1 MFNEYIWQLYL
12 DAGGKEIVHCFEQ
25 NLTRRLDRRV
35 NKHFV
40 DTVKSL
46 RRAYCPDDILI
57 EDMGEQLE
65 ELPDVLSGWFWVPK
79 IKKHTTET
87 TLTELYNEIADEAG
101 ENDRKVFDAFSSL
114 IELFSTT
121 LAVEYPKLFVPYYF
135 KYNFN
140 ILENIAEEFD
150 IDLPPVPVKKDYR
163 GRFFYYGKVCKA
175 LHEFREDQ
183 GMSPAELCAFLYDFA
198 PKYVGGLDCYIIKD
212 LPEPKSAF
220 FIGGSKDDAFLS
232 YKKDYIAPWQCNPDT
247 RAGDMIVMY
256 LTSPESKVDSFWRS
270 VSVGFNDPFF
280 FYYRCTYIAR
290 PVRVKPVPLKELR
303 NDEILGKMPIV
314 RKNMQGINGV
324 EFKPSEYNHLL
335 DLTGAK
341 LPKLEFAE
349 TESGRD
355 LVNEKDVEDKLI
367 KPLIKKL
374 GYSERDY
381 VQQLYIEIGNHNHA
395 LIPDFVIKPV
405 TTRGHQTAFC
415 IIEAK
420 YSIHGHREMG
430 EVQIQARSYA
440 RQLKVQYSVI
450 ASKDRIW
457 VYRPDDDYT
466 KTVFS
471 ASWDELN
478 TADVFSQL
486 LKLIGA
492 R

>member
-1 MFNEYIWQLYL
+1 MWRIYL
-12 DAGGKEIVHCFEQ
+12 KAGGKEIVSCFEK
-25 NLTRRLDRRV
+25 NLSGKLFGRV
-35 NKHFV
+35 FQQYI

-46 RRAYCPDDILI
+46 RLAYCPDDLLI
-57 EDMGEQLE
+57 EGMEEQLRAISR
-65 ELPDVLSGWFWVPK
+65 DVSAFSRFPRR
-79 IKKHTTET
+79 KKLTTEAI
-87 TLTELYNEIADEAG
+87 LLDLYDEIADEVGADG
-101 ENDRKVFDAFSSL
+101 RVIFRAFSDMMEYIST
-114 IELFSTT
+114 EL
-121 LAVEYPKLFVPYYF
+121 AIEYPDLFVPYYF
-135 KYNFN
+135 KFNFN
-140 ILENIAEEFD
+140 ILKNIAEEFN
-150 IDLPPVPVKKDYR
+150 IGLPAIPVKKDYKA
-163 GRFFYYGKVCKA
+163 RFFYYGEVCNA
-175 LHEFREDQ
+175 LHAFRKKHE
-183 GMSPAELCAFLYDFA
+183 MSPGELNAFLYDFA
-198 PKYVGGLDCYIIKD
+198 PKYVGGTDSYIIQD

-220 FIGGSKDDAFLS
+220 FIGGSKEDTFLS
-232 YKKDYIAPWQCNPDT
+232 YKKKQIIPWQCNPET

-256 LTSPESKVDSFWRS
+256 LTSPESRVDSVWRS
-270 VSVGFNDPFF
+270 VSIGFNDPFF

-290 PVRVKPVPLKELR
+290 PVRIRPITCKQLKE
-303 NDEILGKMPIV
+303 DEIFCNMPIV
-314 RKNMQGINGV
+314 RKNMQGINGI
-324 EFKPSEYNHLL
+324 EFKPSEYNHLI
-335 DLTGAK
+335 DVTSAK
-341 LPKLEFAE
+341 LPKLEYIA
-349 TESGRD
+349 TESGQC
-355 LVNEKDVEDKLI
+355 LFNEKDVEDKLI

-486 LKLIGA
+486 FKLIGV